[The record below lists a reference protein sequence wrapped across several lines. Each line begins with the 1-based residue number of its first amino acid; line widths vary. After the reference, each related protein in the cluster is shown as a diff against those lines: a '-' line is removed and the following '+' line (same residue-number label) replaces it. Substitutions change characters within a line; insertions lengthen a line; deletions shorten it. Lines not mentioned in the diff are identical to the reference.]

1 MDSVNLRKTM
11 LKASS
16 LPISTKPGRL
26 FEVNP
31 LSETSFKQRHSEA
44 RQRLDKAWII
54 LQRIKP
60 NLRKHYCDW
69 YIAIDPDTGVYF
81 LDSTYTGVC
90 LRSHLYFPK
99 TILCIYQLNQSGF
112 VGQK

>member
-1 MDSVNLRKTM
+1 MPQ
-11 LKASS
+11 AYS
-16 LPISTKPGRL
+16 LPRSTKPGRL

-31 LSETSFKQRHSEA
+31 LSESSFKQRQSEA
-44 RQRLDKAWII
+44 RHRLDKAWAI

-60 NLRKHYCDW
+60 NLREHYCDW

-81 LDSTYTGVC
+81 LDPTYTGVC

-99 TILCIYQLNQSGF
+99 TILCIYQLNESGF
-112 VGQK
+112 VGRE

>member
-1 MDSVNLRKTM
+1 M

-16 LPISTKPGRL
+16 LPRSTKPGRL

-31 LSETSFKQRHSEA
+31 LSEGELKQRQQQASH
-44 RQRLDKAWII
+44 RLDKAWLI

-60 NLRKHYCDW
+60 HLRKHYCNW

-81 LDSTYTGVC
+81 LDPTYTRVC
-90 LRSHLYFPK
+90 LRSHIYFPK
-99 TILCIYQLNQSGF
+99 TILCIYQLNQSGL
-112 VGQK
+112 VGRE